1 MRLRRLWASVAAAV
15 MVAAGMSMAVAPPA
29 AAAVITFGEG
39 TCVAAPPVGV
49 SGTWVPN
56 APPLVG
62 GTCTTTVAVGNF
74 AGNIWVVPTGVTV
87 RLNGPLT
94 TNLGGIV
101 VQDGG
106 RLSIAVLSNSG
117 SANQGGI
124 DVESGGQLRLFEG
137 SNALDAFGIS
147 LEPGSSLM
155 LPNPSMTFINY
166 GIIRYCGAELLYGY
180 GDVVS
185 YGILAGNQPVEV
197 CLDSDFDGVPD
208 HLDACPGG
216 DDAADADNDGIPD
229 ACDTPEPVKCAA
241 GFYSATGNTP
251 CTAAPAGSYVD
262 AVGATSATLCPVGT
276 FSSTAGSTSCT
287 VAPAGTFVDTTGA
300 IAATSCAA
308 GSYQPN
314 SGAVSC
320 VLAPPGSYTD
330 QAGAQQAQLCPVGKY
345 QPQAGQTSCLLADP
359 GFFVDTTGATAQ
371 APCPAGTTSAAGASS
386 CTATGVV
393 FVGFA
398 QPVDNGALNKAKAGR
413 TIPLKWRV
421 VDSAG
426 APVTTLTSVQVKAAA
441 LSCAV
446 GSTTDTVEE
455 YAAGMS
461 GLQNLGDGYYQWNW
475 ATPSSYAKSC
485 KTVTVTL
492 DGGVSR
498 SADFQFTK

>member
-29 AAAVITFGEG
+29 AAAVYTFGEG
-39 TCVAAPPVGV
+39 ICAAPPPVGV
-49 SGTWVPN
+49 SGTW
-56 APPLVG
+56 APDPATPGG

-74 AGNIWVVPTGVTV
+74 AGNIWVVPAGVTV

-94 TNLGGIV
+94 TNLGVIV
-101 VQDGG
+101 VQDGA
-106 RLSIAVLSNSG
+106 RMSIAVLSNSG
-117 SANQGGI
+117 AI

-137 SNALDAFGIS
+137 SNAVDAFGIS
-147 LEPGSSLM
+147 LEPGSSLV
-155 LPNPSMTFINY
+155 LPDPSRTFNNY
-166 GIIRYCGAELLYGY
+166 GAIQYCGAELLYGLADGY
-180 GDVVS
+180 GT
-185 YGILAGNQPVEV
+185 LAGNQPFKF
-197 CLDSDFDGVPD
+197 CPDGDGDGVPD
-208 HLDACPGG
+208 YLDACPGG
-216 DDAADADNDGIPD
+216 DDSLDADSDGIPD

-241 GFYSATGNTP
+241 GSYSATGNTP
-251 CTAAPAGSYVD
+251 CTAAPVGSYVD
-262 AVGATSATLCPVGT
+262 TVGATSATLCPVGT
-276 FSSTAGSTSCT
+276 FSSTVGSTSCT
-287 VAPAGTFVDTTGA
+287 DAPAGTFVNTTGA

-320 VLAPPGSYTD
+320 VLAPPGSYTG

-359 GFFVDTTGATAQ
+359 GSFVDTTGATAQ

-398 QPVDNGALNKAKAGR
+398 QPVDNGDLNKAKAGR

-421 VDSAG
+421 VDSVG
-426 APVTTLTSVQVKAAA
+426 APVTTIASVQVKAATLA
-441 LSCAV
+441 CAV
-446 GSTTDTVEE
+446 GSTTDAAEE
-455 YAAGMS
+455 NAAGRS